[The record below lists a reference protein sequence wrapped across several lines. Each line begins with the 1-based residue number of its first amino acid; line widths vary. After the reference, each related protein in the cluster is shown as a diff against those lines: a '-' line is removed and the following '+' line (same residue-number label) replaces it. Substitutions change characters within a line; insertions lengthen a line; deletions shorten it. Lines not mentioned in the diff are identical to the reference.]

1 MKNKNT
7 SVNEYYENVTTA
19 AKVLEEYYGRLTKF
33 TSSEERK
40 KEYNTFRREM
50 RDLWKTHASYA
61 LEQ

>member
-7 SVNEYYENVTTA
+7 VDQYYQNVTKA
-19 AKVLEEYYGRLTKF
+19 AKILEEYYGRMAKF
-33 TSSEERK
+33 TQSEERS

-50 RDLWKTHASYA
+50 RDLWKTHESYS

>member
-7 SVNEYYENVTTA
+7 VDEYYENVTTA
-19 AKVLEEYYGRLTKF
+19 AKTLEEYYERMAKYTQ
-33 TSSEERK
+33 SEDRK

-61 LEQ
+61 LGQ